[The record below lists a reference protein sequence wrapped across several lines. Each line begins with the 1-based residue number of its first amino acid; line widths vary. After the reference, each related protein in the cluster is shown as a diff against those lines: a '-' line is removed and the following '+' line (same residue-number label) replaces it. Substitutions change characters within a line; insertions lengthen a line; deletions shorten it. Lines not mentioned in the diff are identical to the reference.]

1 MALLQCSECAGM
13 VSDKAPSCPHCGA
26 PIEVALAADKPSAP
40 KPAVQENVC
49 TLGVEVLSNPAADG
63 SSGSSSAPVPTTG
76 LAPSDSAVSG
86 PACDKIA
93 SSSQPPSRDT
103 TTAVPA
109 VVNQPKYMDPLFP
122 TPESR
127 EDALKIVKDTS
138 TGFFVYAAILVVV
151 SMVVDLAI
159 LFDAAICAGGGFA
172 LRRWNSRTAAVVL
185 LVYALACIGLR
196 IASGTGGVGWIVD
209 LYVVVGGIR
218 AVYSTFML
226 HGQFRTP

>member
-1 MALLQCSECAGM
+1 M
-13 VSDKAPSCPHCGA
+13 
-26 PIEVALAADKPSAP
+26 
-40 KPAVQENVC
+40 
-49 TLGVEVLSNPAADG
+49 
-63 SSGSSSAPVPTTG
+63 
-76 LAPSDSAVSG
+76 
-86 PACDKIA
+86 
-93 SSSQPPSRDT
+93 
-103 TTAVPA
+103 
-109 VVNQPKYMDPLFP
+109 
-122 TPESR
+122 
-127 EDALKIVKDTS
+127 KIVKDTS

-226 HGQFRTP
+226 HGQFRTS